1 METTSKMKCEF
12 KPLPGE
18 RWKRFMG
25 HYAVSSEGRFAS
37 ALRPGKGERVR
48 SFRTKPFP
56 TDWARVVAGVGLA
69 SFSMRVEDGLFDISM
84 VGVWKPDYLRCIA
97 LAQSKAQEL
106 REFLSVRPVPPGTAA
121 GAPAVL
127 RRAQVPRRRCD
138 RPHRYL
144 VGCR

>member
-48 SFRTKPFP
+48 SFRLRNPDGK
-56 TDWARVVAGVGLA
+56 DRVGCVDGEGNLR
-69 SFSMRVEDGLFDISM
+69 FFRVHNL
-84 VGVWKPDYLRCIA
+84 
-97 LAQSKAQEL
+97 
-106 REFLSVRPVPPGTAA
+106 
-121 GAPAVL
+121 VL
-127 RRAQVPRRRCD
+127 RLFGGKCPECGRE
-138 RPHRYL
+138 
-144 VGCR
+144 